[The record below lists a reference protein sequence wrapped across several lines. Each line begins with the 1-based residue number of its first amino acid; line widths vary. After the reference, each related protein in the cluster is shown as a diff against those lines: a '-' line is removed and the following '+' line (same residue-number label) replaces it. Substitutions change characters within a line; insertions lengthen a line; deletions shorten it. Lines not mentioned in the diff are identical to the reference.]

1 MKPWM
6 LVGAVCAALVG
17 VWGCGDSSADSDEA
31 VVVGQERN
39 GQTVELAVGT
49 PLSVELAG
57 NPTTGYEWTV
67 AQIDS
72 ACLRLAGSTYT
83 ADSSAIGSGG
93 TYVFRFE
100 PLRAGRT
107 VLGLVYRRAWEITA
121 ADQTFTLTV
130 DVRAAGDNPPSA
142 AALENTRWKLAAWSA
157 SSLNPAGFDVTAEFA
172 DGRIGGRS
180 GVNRYGGAS
189 NSFASRIVDA
199 PRHHVRDMGDGV
211 RHRDSVLLVTVAIPE
226 GNGAVLRVL
235 AAGDEGEGNL
245 VLGRITD
252 LLAEAVV

>member
-180 GVNRYGGAS
+180 GVNRYGGDYSA
-189 NSFASRIVDA
+189 AA
-199 PRHHVRDMGDGV
+199 DGEF
-211 RHRDSVLLVTVAIPE
+211 SV
-226 GNGAVLRVL
+226 GAL
-235 AAGDEGEGNL
+235 AMTEMAGDPAAMQAESLYHALLAQADRWRIAQAQL
-245 VLGRITD
+245 VLSAAAQD
-252 LLAEAVV
+252 LLIFDPR